1 MYFQALQGK
10 KKAWGPDHTSTLDTV
25 NNLGLLYTS
34 LGRLNEAENMYFR
47 ALQGYKETLGQ
58 EAVKTYIPALNTA
71 QNMAVLFQ
79 QTGRMQEAEGLYEQA
94 LFGIKAVFG
103 RTSNKYRSVAKI
115 LDKLRSNSE
124 HNL

>member
-1 MYFQALQGK
+1 
-10 KKAWGPDHTSTLDTV
+10 
-25 NNLGLLYTS
+25 
-34 LGRLNEAENMYFR
+34 
-47 ALQGYKETLGQ
+47 
-58 EAVKTYIPALNTA
+58 
-71 QNMAVLFQ
+71 
-79 QTGRMQEAEGLYEQA
+79 MQEAEGLYEQA